1 MARTNSPPVV
11 YDVRFPE
18 NLSRGLAVLKL
29 LFGWLYVGIPHGIIL
44 YLYGIAAWLTSLIAF
59 VSILRSGKYPEGLF
73 NFNLG
78 YHRWNA
84 RVSAYM
90 GLMTDEYP
98 PFSPEPTATSPV
110 DVRIQR
116 PESLSKGLA
125 ILKFFLGWIYVGIPH
140 GLILFFYSIAVW
152 FTSLLAFFS
161 ILFTR
166 RYPIGLFRFAVGL
179 HRWDIRV
186 SAYLSFMRDEYPPF
200 HSRPVFSDRS

>member
-59 VSILRSGKYPEGLF
+59 VSILSSGKYPEGLF

-84 RVSAYM
+84 RVKCLY
-90 GLMTDEYP
+90 GPHDR
-98 PFSPEPTATSPV
+98 
-110 DVRIQR
+110 RI
-116 PESLSKGLA
+116 P
-125 ILKFFLGWIYVGIPH
+125 
-140 GLILFFYSIAVW
+140 
-152 FTSLLAFFS
+152 AFFS
-161 ILFTR
+161 
-166 RYPIGLFRFAVGL
+166 
-179 HRWDIRV
+179 
-186 SAYLSFMRDEYPPF
+186 
-200 HSRPVFSDRS
+200 